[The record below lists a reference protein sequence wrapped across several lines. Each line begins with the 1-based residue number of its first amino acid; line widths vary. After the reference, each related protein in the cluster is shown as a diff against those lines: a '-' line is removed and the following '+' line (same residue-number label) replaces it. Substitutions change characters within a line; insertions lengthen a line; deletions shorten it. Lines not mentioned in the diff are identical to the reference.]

1 MRLPIT
7 FTFLAFAL
15 SACIVV
21 PIAVPPTK
29 TTTYKYADTPAATP
43 APVSSK
49 CATPARAGAEASRV
63 ITSVNA
69 QRKAAGLA
77 PVKMSPALMKVAQGH
92 ACDNA
97 ARGKISHTGSDGS
110 TLTQRLRRQNYLIRT
125 AAENTGW
132 GFANAEVAMNYWMK
146 SPGHRANILNP
157 AMKEIG
163 LGLADGSRPS
173 WVLVLGARR

>member
-49 CATPARAGAEASRV
+49 CATPARAGTEASRV
-63 ITSVNA
+63 IASVNV

-77 PVKMSPALMKVAQGH
+77 PVRMSPALMKVAQDPENQITIDLPH
-92 ACDNA
+92 QIVRA
-97 ARGKISHTGSDGS
+97 
-110 TLTQRLRRQNYLIRT
+110 QNVEYKFDLDPFRKHCL
-125 AAENTGW
+125 
-132 GFANAEVAMNYWMK
+132 MN
-146 SPGHRANILNP
+146 GLDD
-157 AMKEIG
+157 IG
-163 LGLADGSRPS
+163 LTLEKKASIDAYEAKQKSEQPWLA
-173 WVLVLGARR
+173 A